1 MKILVVHGP
10 NLQLLGSRQ
19 PNIYGA
25 SDLNTINRDLMKLAT
40 AQGVILKIVQSN
52 NEGDLVSAIGSARG
66 LYDGILIN
74 AAAYT
79 HTSIAIRDAIEA
91 VSIPTVEVHLSN
103 VAARE
108 SFRHNSII
116 APVCVGL
123 ISGFGAVSYRLGL
136 DALVAIASAAQNNG
150 SAVSAPPAKRSR
162 AKPVSTKRRK
172 R

>member
-19 PNIYGA
+19 PNVYGA
-25 SDLNTINRDLMKLAT
+25 SDLNTINRDLIKLAT
-40 AQGVILKIVQSN
+40 ERGVILKVVQSN

-91 VSIPTVEVHLSN
+91 VSIPTVEVHLSH

-108 SFRHNSII
+108 SFRHVSVI
-116 APVCVGL
+116 APVCVGQ

-150 SAVSAPPAKRSR
+150 SVVSSAPAKRSR
-162 AKPVSTKRRK
+162 ARPAAAKRRK